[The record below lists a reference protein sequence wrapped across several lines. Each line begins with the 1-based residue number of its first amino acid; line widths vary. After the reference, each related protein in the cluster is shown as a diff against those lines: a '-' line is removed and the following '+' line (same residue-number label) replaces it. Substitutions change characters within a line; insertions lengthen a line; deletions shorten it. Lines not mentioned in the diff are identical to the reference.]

1 MGRFITETGTASTV
15 IREISSAYTA
25 VVNDRILAD
34 SSGAA
39 FTITLP
45 AVADALVNDTIQIID
60 IAGSFATNNVTL
72 GRNGANIQGAA
83 DDLDLDLNGAT
94 ITIMYSG
101 PTYGWIIIGT

>member
-34 SSGAA
+34 TASSA
-39 FTITLP
+39 FTVTLP
-45 AVADALVNDTIQIID
+45 LNSSLLVNDTIQIID
-60 IAGSFATNNVTL
+60 VTGNFATNALTL
-72 GRNGANIQGAA
+72 GRNGSLIQGSAE
-83 DDLDLDLNGAT
+83 DLDLDLNGAS

-101 PTYGWIIIGT
+101 PTYGWIVIGT

>member
-15 IREISSAYTA
+15 LREVSSAYDA

-34 SSGAA
+34 SSSSA

-45 AVADALVNDTIQIID
+45 ATASLLVNDTIQIVD
-60 IAGSFATNNVTL
+60 VTSSFGTNAVTL
-72 GRNGANIQGAA
+72 ARNGSLIQGGT
-83 DDLDLDLNGAT
+83 DDLDLDVNGAS

-101 PTYGWIIIGT
+101 TTYGWIIIGT

>member
-15 IREISSAYTA
+15 IREVNTTYQA

-34 SSGAA
+34 TSSAA
-39 FTITLP
+39 FTVTLP
-45 AVADALVNDTIQIID
+45 LNAELLVNDTIQIID
-60 IAGSFATNNVTL
+60 IGGSFATNNLTL
-72 GRNGANIQGAA
+72 ARNGSNIQGAA
-83 DDLDLDLNGAT
+83 EDLDLDLNGAT

>member
-72 GRNGANIQGAA
+72 ARNGANIQGAA